1 MHLQK
6 AILNVFGQLTA
17 SLELLND
24 SQYIYG
30 SKILSNAT
38 IGQHVRH
45 IIEMFICLEEGYAG
59 GIVNYEN
66 RKRDIIIET
75 QKDVAIAL
83 LNKIYEGLNKKNKS
97 LVLQGT
103 YKEDTEELVD
113 FDTNYYREIAYNLEH
128 TIHHMALIKVGIREV
143 SDIEI
148 PDGFGVASSTIKF
161 RAACAQ

>member
-103 YKEDTEELVD
+103 YKEDSEELVD